1 MNYMFLNLALLLLVV
16 VINPSHSD
24 AADNTYKSVHGFSID
39 YPQGWHMETYMEI
52 YKTLGEAERTGGNFF
67 RITSYP
73 ENDASGQS
81 PNIFSRDQ
89 MRVEGWIYP
98 GYNGTLAE
106 LITGTRNVTRLE
118 NFKIDGNKAKK
129 VWRLSDN
136 PGALG
141 DQHVLSIYYV
151 DKKKKV
157 IFTCYPTYSTLLNE
171 CYKIAGSFRFD

>member
-1 MNYMFLNLALLLLVV
+1 MNFIALRLTLTILMVP
-16 VINPSHSD
+16 VITGPLWAED
-24 AADNTYKSVHGFSID
+24 KTYESIHGFKID
-39 YPQGWHMETYMEI
+39 YPGSWHMETYMEI
-52 YKTLGEAERTGGNFF
+52 YSTLGEAERTGGNFF
-67 RITSYP
+67 RIKSYTQD
-73 ENDASGQS
+73 DATGHS

-106 LITGTRNVTRLE
+106 LITGTKNVTKLE
-118 NFKIDGNKAKK
+118 DFTIDGKKAKK
-129 VWRLSDN
+129 VWRLSEN

-141 DQHVLSIYYV
+141 DQHVLSIYFV